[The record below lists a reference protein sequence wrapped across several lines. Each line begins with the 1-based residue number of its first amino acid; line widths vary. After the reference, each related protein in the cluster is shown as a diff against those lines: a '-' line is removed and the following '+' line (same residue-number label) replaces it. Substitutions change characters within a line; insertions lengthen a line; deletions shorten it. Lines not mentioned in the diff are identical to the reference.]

1 MLNDTKEYYDALK
14 KLVFDGGGVVKM
26 VLIRKRLYSLYFM
39 LEVVIVYV
47 HFTIVSDCMVNKL
60 IKFFTTNLVY
70 AYLNSIFITYK

>member
-39 LEVVIVYV
+39 LEVVLMYV
-47 HFTIVSDCMVNKL
+47 N
-60 IKFFTTNLVY
+60 FTTIGLY
-70 AYLNSIFITYK
+70 GK